1 MIHRDNGVEKSE
13 VVISTLDCDT
23 RRHSSKIKHR
33 CPLTT
38 HSESCTE
45 DFSLLV
51 WKASFGS
58 EKARV
63 LLGIVTALQEDEKV
77 TCFLCF

>member
-1 MIHRDNGVEKSE
+1 MERSE
-13 VVISTLDCDT
+13 VVISTLDCNK
-23 RRHSSKIKHR
+23 RRHSSKVKHR

-38 HSESCTE
+38 HSNSCTE
-45 DFSLLV
+45 DFSRLV

-63 LLGIVTALQEDEKV
+63 LLGIVTVLQEDEKV